1 MFISNNVA
9 LLLRMLAVFCS
20 DKGRFRTLNFIC
32 QCVEGFEELS
42 QEDQILLIKRGS
54 FPVILARYTNLVS
67 EKTMFLPLMAF
78 RIPRYFST
86 YEIFISRTVMSQIT
100 HFTLWKLFKVTP
112 TEAPVTGGIG
122 KICDF

>member
-9 LLLRMLAVFCS
+9 LLLRMLAVFSS

-112 TEAPVTGGIG
+112 TEAPVIGGIG